1 MKRMVRHI
9 LAVMIMSVL
18 CTQTNEINQSTNQ
31 KLITNQVK
39 KAYNIKTDDY
49 AYPLDK
55 ENKFKGVNDK
65 YETQSPLDDTEAEI
79 YNVYCDGR
87 REKVNTA
94 ERIKENAALSL
105 CSSSNSND
113 NNDGF
118 ETATNVFTVTNNV
131 GLKENY
137 SLLDGIISQKTSG
150 WGPWKKTYIDK
161 DFYRY
166 DVVVT
171 GTLEIG
177 VENIPSGCDYD
188 LRVYRM
194 ENSNYASSKEMDFA
208 VYTYIS
214 ASGGNKDEHIKVD
227 ATPGTYY
234 AVVYSYNDQTWNN
247 TQSYSIWFEQLL
259 DESRS
264 NIYYDINLGRKN
276 GDVCAMWI
284 SDYKPLGYNPLTM
297 STGSAK
303 IELEN
308 YKTSPFIYSL
318 SENNKDKDIM
328 YACFYIWDLGL
339 RASLYYVLN
348 SFLECLNNNFEK
360 YKTLTNVST
369 ALTEAGFIFSACG
382 LSVSIASYL
391 VASSFLSSLG
401 LAISIGSYVVS
412 LASLIVCRLINK
424 TYSIDKMEFHNF
436 LINACAGLEVSSGT
450 SDKEVVTLKF
460 RYHIDTGSSQYL
472 NCIPRY
478 KDYGKNL
485 YSKGF
490 INCFDDQSPIT
501 GTIKSCKTYEE
512 IKEKL

>member
-1 MKRMVRHI
+1 MFS
-9 LAVMIMSVL
+9 LWQLCLFL
-18 CTQTNEINQSTNQ
+18 CTQTNAINKTTNQ
-31 KLITNQVK
+31 RLVVNKVK

-49 AYPLDK
+49 DYPLDK

-79 YNVYCDGR
+79 YNVYSDGR

-94 ERIKENAALSL
+94 ERIKENASFSL
-105 CSSSNSND
+105 CLSSDSND
-113 NNDGF
+113 NNDSF
-118 ETATNVFTVTNNV
+118 ETATNVFTVSNTV
-131 GLKENY
+131 GLKENHS
-137 SLLDGIISQKTSG
+137 SLGGIISQKTSG

-166 DVVVT
+166 DAVVT
-171 GTLEIG
+171 GTLEIV

-194 ENSNYASSKEMDFA
+194 ENSKYASSKEMDFA
-208 VYTYIS
+208 SYTYIS

-227 ATPGTYY
+227 VTPGTYY

-247 TQSYSIWFEQLL
+247 TQSYNIWFEQQL

-264 NIYYDINLGRKN
+264 NIYYDINQGRKN

-284 SDYKPLGYNPLTM
+284 SDYKPLGYNPLAM
-297 STGSAK
+297 STNGAK

-348 SFLECLNNNFEK
+348 SFLKCLNNNFEK
-360 YKTLTNVST
+360 YKTLSDVST
-369 ALTEAGFIFSACG
+369 ILTHVGYGLSACG
-382 LSVSIASYL
+382 LIVSI
-391 VASSFLSSLG
+391 SSFADSTKALSSILG
-401 LAISIGSYVVS
+401 FGISIGSYVVS
-412 LASLIVCRLINK
+412 LASEIVCALINK

-436 LINACAGLEVSSGT
+436 LINACAGLEVGEGT
-450 SDKEVVTLKF
+450 SDREVVMLKF
-460 RYHIDTGSSQYL
+460 RYHIDSKYL

-485 YSKGF
+485 YNKGF

-501 GTIKSCKTYEE
+501 GTIKSCKTYEQ
-512 IKEKL
+512 IKENL